1 MKKAFFGALVLLL
14 SLGLGAQAADP
25 RGDFEIKPGDRMLG
39 NRNAPVV
46 LIEYASFSCS
56 HCAAFHEEVV
66 PALKKNYIDSG
77 KVLFVLRQF
86 PRNPEDALAEK
97 MARCAPAARYFDF
110 ADRIFRDQAQWAPGF
125 GGPTSGIK
133 NARAELTRI
142 GQQLGLQPAA
152 IARCMDSTADDARI
166 NDVAEE
172 AEKRYVL
179 EGTPHLVI
187 NGKPQPSGGIP
198 YAGLSRLLDRAA
210 AGR

>member
-1 MKKAFFGALVLLL
+1 MAKAFFGALALLL
-14 SLGLGAQAADP
+14 GLSLTVQAADP
-25 RGDFEIKPGDRMLG
+25 RGDFELKPGDRMQG
-39 NRNAPVV
+39 SRNAPVV

-66 PALKKNYIDSG
+66 PALKKNYIDNG

-97 MARCAPAARYFDF
+97 MARCAPAGRYFDF

-125 GGPTSGIK
+125 GGK

-166 NDVAEE
+166 NAVAEE

-198 YAGLSRLLDRAA
+198 FAGLSKLLDQAA
-210 AGR
+210 QGR

>member
-1 MKKAFFGALVLLL
+1 MRKAFFGALALLL
-14 SLGLGAQAADP
+14 GLSLTVQAADP
-25 RGDFEIKPGDRMLG
+25 RGDFELKPGDRMQG
-39 NRNAPVV
+39 SRNAPVV

-66 PALKKNYIDSG
+66 PALKKNYIDNG

-97 MARCAPAARYFDF
+97 MARCAPAGRYFDF

-125 GGPTSGIK
+125 GGK

-166 NDVAEE
+166 NAVAEE

-198 YAGLSRLLDRAA
+198 FAGLSKLLDQAA
-210 AGR
+210 QGR